1 MVAVKQGF
9 AGQSQGFMH
18 PQTNLCESYVGWGS
32 SNSIHGAVN
41 QQRLMPRN
49 EPRGHLR

>member
-18 PQTNLCESYVGWGS
+18 PQTNLSESYVGWGQ
-32 SNSIHGAVN
+32 AKAFAE
-41 QQRLMPRN
+41 R
-49 EPRGHLR
+49 